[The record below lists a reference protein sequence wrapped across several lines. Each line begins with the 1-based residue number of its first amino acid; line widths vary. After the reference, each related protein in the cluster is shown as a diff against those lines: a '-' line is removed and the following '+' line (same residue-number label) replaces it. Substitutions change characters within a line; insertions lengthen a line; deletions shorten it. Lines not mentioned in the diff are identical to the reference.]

1 MSTTTSQPVTLEEI
15 ARQAGVS
22 RSTVSIVL
30 RGQEKERKISK
41 TTITRVRHAAK
52 ELNYVPNH
60 MARSL
65 RLQRSGMIGVVVSN
79 LRADWAESIMG
90 GMLEVFRPSG
100 YTPFVAIHRFDAEL
114 AHKELVSCLQRRD
127 EGIICQPMPAEAELY
142 ALIRRSGVPLIF
154 LGDRPA
160 DLPEVNF
167 VGWDS
172 TAAARIAVEHLVQ
185 TGRKRIAFV
194 GVDYPMEMTRG
205 RFRAY
210 LDVLSEADLS
220 PKDEWIVNAPIG
232 WSPERILDWSLGR
245 LLAPGREHPDAIFAL
260 NDGIALLLL
269 DALDARGIRVPE
281 DLALIGMGDLPMTGH
296 RGIGLSTVK
305 EPCEEMGRQAA
316 QVMLDL
322 IANPTK
328 APIHRLIPGQ
338 ELKVRKTTQRGAQE
352 SRGRGF

>member
-1 MSTTTSQPVTLEEI
+1 MSTPTSRPVRLEEI
-15 ARQAGVS
+15 ARHAGVS

-30 RGQEKERKISK
+30 RGRGKERKISK
-41 TTITRVRHAAK
+41 ETITRVRDSA
-52 ELNYVPNH
+52 ERLNYVPNH

-65 RLQRSGMIGVVVSN
+65 RLQRSGMVGVLVSN
-79 LRADWAESIMG
+79 LRADWAESVMG
-90 GMLEVFRPSG
+90 GMLDVFGPSG

-114 AHKELVSCLQRRD
+114 AHRQLLSCLQRRD

-172 TAAARIAVEHLVQ
+172 SAAARVAVEHLVQ

-205 RFRAY
+205 RVRAY
-210 LDVLSEADLS
+210 LDVLHEAGL
-220 PKDEWIVNAPIG
+220 PVKDEWIANTPIE
-232 WSPERILDWSLGR
+232 WSPERILDWSFER
-245 LLAPGREHPDAIFAL
+245 LLADDSEYPDAIFAL

-269 DALDARGIRVPE
+269 DALEARGVRVPE

-316 QVMLDL
+316 EVMLDL
-322 IANPTK
+322 IANPKK
-328 APIHRLIPGQ
+328 APIHRLIPGK
-338 ELKVRKTTQRGAQE
+338 ELKVRRTTQ
-352 SRGRGF
+352 